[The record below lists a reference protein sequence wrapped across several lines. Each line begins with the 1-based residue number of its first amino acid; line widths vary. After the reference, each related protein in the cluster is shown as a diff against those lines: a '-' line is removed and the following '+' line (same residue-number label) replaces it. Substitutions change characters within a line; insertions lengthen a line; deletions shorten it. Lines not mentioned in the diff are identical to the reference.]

1 MGNILNAFLR
11 DQLRVDEGT
20 KQRTPEHRRL
30 SEKDYELQ
38 NKLAEKLNDEE
49 KEILTELVDTLFD
62 EASVDAY
69 QKSERGFQ
77 LGVLMMVEVFA
88 EQNTFL

>member
-1 MGNILNAFLR
+1 MVSNIANNSRQLFLSYKFCKR
-11 DQLRVDEGT
+11 SL
-20 KQRTPEHRRL
+20 
-30 SEKDYELQ
+30 
-38 NKLAEKLNDEE
+38 LAEKLNDEE

-69 QKSERGFQ
+69 QKSECGFQ